1 MSGYRSNTSLYV
13 GNLSPDVTEEM
24 LHQTFEKAFEIGGA
38 QGQQPPQQHVVS
50 IKICRDAITR
60 RSLGYGYVNFL
71 DPKDAEK
78 ALDVLNYIPIG
89 PSKRPC
95 HIMWSQRDPSLRRSG
110 VGNVFVKNLDP
121 SIDSKTL
128 HDTFSQFG
136 NILSCK
142 VMTDEKGVSKG
153 FGFVHFETEEDAS
166 KAIEMSGNILQNKP
180 ITVTAH
186 IPKKEF
192 YQKVEEYKK
201 NFVNVYVK
209 NVAENV
215 TDEAFKQKF
224 AEYGAITSAKVMREP
239 NGKSKGF
246 GFVNYEQHTQA
257 QQAVEALNGTNFEN
271 KILYVA
277 RAQKKREREEEKRR
291 NRENRKRELVSRSQN
306 VNLYIKNI
314 DETVTEAKL
323 KEIFSPYG
331 TITSCKIMT
340 DEKGNSKGF
349 GFVCFSSPEE
359 SNKALNEMNGK
370 MIVNKPLY
378 VAVHQPKEIRRQQLE
393 NQHFQ
398 RNSMRPMMN
407 YPFYPY
413 PPNSYGFRAPRY
425 GGFNPGYPGRAYP
438 NQGQQPTAINRGAPR
453 QPQQQS
459 QQRPR
464 QQQTQPRPGTQIPMG
479 IPNKPMQ
486 QPGMKPEYKF
496 ARGVKN
502 TPQEQQQPIDMS
514 KLGDSLYF
522 QIQKITPEYAPKI
535 TGMLLE
541 MPGEEVNF
549 LLNNPAA
556 LQEKVNEALALLG
569 SQ

>member
-13 GNLSPDVTEEM
+13 GNLATDVTEEM
-24 LHQTFEKAFEIGGA
+24 LHQTFEKAFEIGGQPA
-38 QGQQPPQQHVVS
+38 PQGGQPQQHVVS

-78 ALDVLNYIPIG
+78 ALDALNYIGIG
-89 PSKRPC
+89 VTKRPC

-121 SIDSKTL
+121 TIDSKTL

-153 FGFVHFETEEDAS
+153 FGFVHFETEEDAR
-166 KAIEMSGNILQNKP
+166 KAIEMSGNVLQNKP
-180 ITVTAH
+180 ITVTPH
-186 IPKKEF
+186 VPKKEF
-192 YQKVEEYKK
+192 HQRVEEYKK

-209 NVAENV
+209 NISETV
-215 TDEAFKQKF
+215 TDEVFSAKF
-224 AEYGAITSAKVMREP
+224 AEFGQITSAKVMREP

-246 GFVNYEQHTQA
+246 GFVNFTEHTQA
-257 QQAVEALNGTNFEN
+257 QQAVESLNGVNFEG

-323 KEIFSPYG
+323 KEFFAPHG

-340 DEKGNSKGF
+340 DERGNSKGF

-359 SNKALNEMNGK
+359 SNKALTEMNGK

-378 VAVHQPKEIRRQQLE
+378 VAVHQPKELRRQQLE
-393 NQHFQ
+393 TQHFQ
-398 RNSMRPMMN
+398 RNSVRPMMG
-407 YPFYPY
+407 YPSFYPAY
-413 PPNSYGFRAPRY
+413 PSPYGFRPPRY
-425 GGFNPGYPGRAYP
+425 GQFNPYPRAYP
-438 NQGQQPTAINRGAPR
+438 NQGQQPTAINRTPR
-453 QPQQQS
+453 QPQQQT

-464 QQQTQPRPGTQIPMG
+464 QQQTQPRPNNQSPMG
-479 IPNKPMQ
+479 GPNKPMQ
-486 QPGMKPEYKF
+486 QTGGIKQEYKF
-496 ARGVKN
+496 TRGVKN
-502 TPQEQQQPIDMS
+502 TPQETFDTTKI
-514 KLGDSLYF
+514 GDTLYF
-522 QIQKITPEYAPKI
+522 QIAKTNPEHAPKI

-541 MPGEEVNF
+541 MPIEEVVQ
-549 LLNNPAA
+549 LLNNQSA
-556 LQEKVNEALALLG
+556 LQEKVSEALALLLSG
-569 SQ
+569 N